1 MNPKSPQLKP
11 EKSFWKSF
19 LDGEPA
25 EADGSTS
32 FWGSFLDGEPSEPDP
47 SPSSATH
54 FDPSKVYWAMNNLPA
69 REATKH
75 YLVCGTVG
83 SGKTKT
89 IQLFL
94 QSIAPRF
101 RRSHGP
107 PEQLIVFDAKGDMIP
122 RLAKLGLRPKNKNV
136 WILHPFDKRAASW
149 NLGEA
154 IQTPAMA
161 RYLASLFIG
170 DEPNSTAPYFP
181 NTARE
186 IVYWVALSLSH
197 RRKKRGWTL
206 RDLLNALDSKENIA
220 AVTSHLPRA
229 KRVVAQ
235 HLADRRHFPGV
246 LSTMATKLGRF
257 EEVAALWA
265 TSKSRRSFSVTKF
278 LKKKGVLILGHD
290 PVLAESIWPINS
302 IILQAITNEIL
313 RERETKAPRH
323 WFVLDEFRAMGQVKC
338 IRDLLNLGRSKGA
351 SVMLGIQSV
360 EGLVEIYGQSATD
373 EMLGLCSTKTFLRA
387 GGPTTAEWAER
398 HFNRVRQ
405 VERTVSETFGHEH
418 SHSFSYQVQER
429 SLFLPAMFLDLP
441 LPQPG
446 GLYGA
451 ISDIPCLRTTLVT
464 ERPFDTVLEQ
474 CNEPTDEEISKQD
487 AFMRKKPDEQIIKP
501 WDDIEQTDFCDKLP
515 VDPPPPP
522 TPEPP
527 KMTTREDQQKR
538 RSKDKDS

>member
-1 MNPKSPQLKP
+1 MNPRPRQQKP
-11 EKSFWKSF
+11 EPSFWKSF

-25 EADGSTS
+25 EADGSAS
-32 FWGSFLDGEPSEPDP
+32 FWRSFLDGEPSEPDP

-69 REATKH
+69 REGTKH
-75 YLVCGTVG
+75 FLVTGTVG

-101 RRSHGP
+101 LAGHGP

-122 RLAKLGLRPKNKNV
+122 RLAKLGLRPDDENV
-136 WILHPFDKRAASW
+136 WILHPFDERAASW

-154 IQTPAMA
+154 IKTPAMA
-161 RYLASLFIG
+161 RYLAALFIG
-170 DEPNSTAPYFP
+170 NEPNSTAPYFP

-186 IVYWVALSLSH
+186 IVFWVALSLSH
-197 RRKKRGWTL
+197 RRRKRGWTL
-206 RDLLNALDSKENIA
+206 RDLLNALESKDHIA

-229 KRVVAQ
+229 KRVIAQ
-235 HLADRRHFPGV
+235 HLTDRRHFPGV

-265 TSKSRRSFSVTKF
+265 TGKSGRSFSVTDF

-290 PVLAESIWPINS
+290 PVLAESIWPMNS

-313 RERETKAPRH
+313 REGETKAPRH
-323 WFVLDEFRAMGQVKC
+323 WFVLDEFRAMGQVNC

-360 EGLVEIYGQSATD
+360 EGLVEIYGQHAAD

-387 GGPTTAEWAER
+387 GGPSTAEWAER
-398 HFNRVRQ
+398 HFNRVRE
-405 VERTVSETFGHEH
+405 VERTVSETFSHEY
-418 SHSFSYQVQER
+418 SRSVSYQVQER
-429 SLFLPAMFLDLP
+429 SLFLPAMFLDLAM
-441 LPQPG
+441 PQPG
-446 GLYGA
+446 GLYEA
-451 ISDIPCLRTTLVT
+451 ISDIPCLRTTLIT
-464 ERPFDTVLEQ
+464 KRPFDNVLAQ
-474 CNEPTDEEISKQD
+474 CNEPTDEEIGAQS
-487 AFMRKKPDEQIIKP
+487 AFIRTDPDEQIIEP
-501 WDDIEQTDFCDKLP
+501 WNPNEETDFCDVVP
-515 VDPPPPP
+515 VDPPP

-527 KMTTREDQQKR
+527 KIITREAQQER
-538 RSKDKDS
+538 RRKTKDS